1 MLSKDRFPG
10 DMSRPVFVA
19 LLVIYSKLTLVLGG
33 CLDCTECNGGD
44 GQLNGLCKCD
54 GNCDLFG
61 DCCESVFDLSTCAV
75 GNSDVPTGV
84 ESVCMS
90 IYPDKRIQPQYLES
104 FWMVSS
110 CPSSWSDDEASVRDN
125 CISLD
130 SSFPPITNLDTGGVY
145 ANEYCAVCNGVENLI
160 AWQQNLGCTMFVY
173 EQIELLDYNITKLLE
188 DDPTVFE
195 TQCQTCLYQTPNV
208 SSYPRPCIPA
218 VSTCL
223 EKSKLEELARE
234 RYSIEHYENLTRD
247 CMNGPYDIRTAQSAN
262 YRNNACAICNGEDS
276 STCIISPI
284 QRSGVPNEC
293 IPPGNETTSMP
304 PEIDSTAASPDV
316 GGGGISPVSG
326 IPFTIALSNL
336 GEGQVVV
343 TVQTETVTVKI
354 ECPEGQAALG
364 LKCRPTLC
372 PEGYVE
378 SGGQCAFVVKS
389 ISNANISVLQCLTT
403 LVTLNSNVSYT
414 LLVQSNQSVLYDG
427 EVLTI
432 VKFDSDGHPVVCLNN
447 SFIEDSVNCPTKFVV
462 LNETEYIKVSNNTVQ
477 SEGIVYKVVKFD
489 AVGSA
494 IVCPPNE
501 TTINETIVIYSYPS
515 GYLELTY
522 IGCSLSVIGSAL
534 VLLTYGL
541 FKSLRT
547 LPSLILMNL
556 SAAILA
562 NNLFVLIGGP
572 VTQAFPSIQ
581 LCATVAICLHFFFLA
596 QFMWMSIMSFQMA
609 KGFYQARK
617 LIMVSSSEQKSSTMV
632 VYFLIGWGIPLLIVA
647 ISIIVNFSTQNL
659 VLYGVLD
666 DGTLGSCWINHLE
679 SAIIS
684 FIIPLIVSMIINFTL
699 FVIVTVFLCHSARS
713 STKVANTKNLPY
725 FRVNVAVFSVTGLT
739 WVFGFIALL
748 AGTNWAWYPFIIFNS
763 TQGFMIFITFLLTK
777 RVLKLY
783 WKFLLCRNDTV
794 SSSTKRTNTHSPA
807 GNKVIVNMNTQK
819 INGKVDLISYTT
831 KF

>member
-1 MLSKDRFPG
+1 MFI
-10 DMSRPVFVA
+10 A
-19 LLVIYSKLTLVLGG
+19 LLVVYSKLTFVLGG

-44 GQLNGLCKCD
+44 GQLNGTCKCD

-75 GNSDVPTGV
+75 GNSDAPPGV
-84 ESVCMS
+84 DIVCID

-110 CPSSWSDDEASVRDN
+110 CPSSWSDEEEASVRKN
-125 CISLD
+125 CIILD
-130 SSFPPITNLDTGGVY
+130 SSLPPITDLDTGGVY

-160 AWQQNLGCTMFVY
+160 VWQPNLGCTVFVY
-173 EQIELLDYNITKLLE
+173 EQISLLDYNITKLLQ
-188 DDPTVFE
+188 DDPTIFE
-195 TQCQTCLYQTPNV
+195 TQCQTCLYQPPTV
-208 SSYPRPCIPA
+208 SSYSPRPCISA
-218 VSTCL
+218 VSTCVS
-223 EKSKLEELARE
+223 KSELEELTSE
-234 RYSIEHYENLTRD
+234 QYSTEHYQNLTRD
-247 CMNGPYDIRTAQSAN
+247 CVTGPYDIHTAQSTN

-276 STCIISPI
+276 STCIVSPI
-284 QRSGVPNEC
+284 PRLEIPDEC
-293 IPPGNETTSMP
+293 ILPEIISGTTSVP
-304 PEIDSTAASPDV
+304 PEGNHTI
-316 GGGGISPVSG
+316 GGGGGGVSPDSG
-326 IPFTIALSNL
+326 ISFTIALSNL

-343 TVQTETVTVKI
+343 TVQTETVTVI
-354 ECPEGQAALG
+354 VECPEGQAALG
-364 LKCRPTLC
+364 LECRPTLC

-378 SGGQCAFVVKS
+378 TGGQCAFVVKS

-403 LVTLNSNVSYT
+403 LVTLNSNVTYI
-414 LLVQSNQSVLYDG
+414 LQSNDSVLFDG

-432 VKFDSDGHPVVCLNN
+432 VKIDSDGQPVVCLND
-447 SFIEDSVNCPTKFVV
+447 SFIGDFVNCPTKFVV
-462 LNETEYIKVSNNTVQ
+462 LNETEYVKVSNNTVQ
-477 SEGIVYKVVKFD
+477 SEGIVYEVIKFD

-501 TTINETIVIYSYPS
+501 TTINETRTVIIYSYPS

-562 NNLFVLIGGP
+562 NNLFILIGGP
-572 VTQAFPSIQ
+572 ITQAFPSVQ

-609 KGFYQARK
+609 KGFHQAWK
-617 LIMVSSSEQKSSTMV
+617 LKMVSKSEQKSSTMV
-632 VYFLIGWGIPLLIVA
+632 VYFLIGWGTPFLIVA

-666 DGTLGSCWINHLE
+666 DGKLGSCWINHLE

-684 FIIPLIVSMIINFTL
+684 FIVPLIVSMVINFTL

-713 STKVANTKNLPY
+713 STRIANGKSLPY

-739 WVFGFIALL
+739 WVFGFVALL

-763 TQGFMIFITFLLTK
+763 TQGFMIFITFILTK

-794 SSSTKRTNTHSPA
+794 SKSTKRTNVHSPA
-807 GNKVIVNMNTQK
+807 GNEAVMVNMNTND
-819 INGKVDLISYTT
+819 INGQAVISYTT
-831 KF
+831 TKSL